1 MSRRSLWQLLAPL
14 LARQRRDLLIVLLL
28 LPLAALAAMLVPYLT
43 KVAIDDYIV
52 PAQQAGTLAGVYGPL
67 LELVG
72 LGLGLVVIGYFAEA
86 GYVVMVQRVGQRLI
100 HDLRGVVYRH
110 TLRLPRRYFDDHPIG
125 AVLTRV
131 TSDMEALGEG
141 LASGVLTL
149 FLECLK
155 ALAFLVMM
163 FVLDWRLTLVL
174 LLTFPVVGLLIGF
187 FQSRVRRSFFAAR
200 QALAVATGYLQEAL
214 NGIKTVQ
221 LYNAEQ
227 QVIARFRDKN
237 TRYYHAQNVS
247 NLYDALLFSLVE
259 GVSTLALALLLWYAG
274 GALLAGT
281 LTLGVLVAFMEYSQ
295 RLFTP
300 IRELAQQLAVLQR
313 SLAALEHIH
322 EVCEAESD
330 PAETAQTA
338 KPVVTAPFR
347 RLVFDNVHFRYRAHE
362 NDVLNGVSFTLER
375 GQTLALVGATGSGKS
390 TVIRLLTRAY
400 GGHRGAIRL
409 NDVDIN
415 TIPAPDLSHLIA
427 TVPQQAFLYHGTVA
441 FNIGLNRPGLSR
453 ERIEQ
458 AARYVNAHAFI
469 ERLPG
474 GFDALI
480 QQGGAN
486 LSAGQAQLLALAR
499 AVAVDSELIILDEAT
514 SSVDSLTE
522 QLIQEAVE
530 RIYRDKTVIAIAHR
544 LSTIRHADTILVLD
558 RGQIVEAGS
567 HAELLERGG
576 AYAELVGRLECA
588 MP

>member
-1 MSRRSLWQLLAPL
+1 MKRSSLWPLLAPL
-14 LARQRRDLLIVLLL
+14 LARQRRDLLIVLAL
-28 LPLAALAAMLVPYLT
+28 LPLATLAAMLVPYLT

-52 PAQQAGTLAGVYGPL
+52 PAQQAGTLVPVYTPL
-67 LELVG
+67 LALVG

-86 GYVVMVQRVGQRLI
+86 GYVALLQRLGHRLI
-100 HDLRGVVYRH
+100 HDLRGVVYQH

-141 LASGVLTL
+141 LASGVLAL
-149 FLECLK
+149 VLEFLK
-155 ALAFLVMM
+155 ALAFLAMM
-163 FVLDWRLTLVL
+163 FALDWRLTLVL
-174 LLTFPVVGLLIGF
+174 LLTFPLVGLLMGF

-227 QVIARFRDKN
+227 QVIARFREKN

-322 EVCEAESD
+322 EVCQAAPD
-330 PAETAQTA
+330 PAESVTPDQCA
-338 KPVVTAPFR
+338 VTAPFR
-347 RLVFDNVHFRYRAHE
+347 RLEFADVRFRYRAHE
-362 NDVLNGVSFTLER
+362 PDVLNGVSFTLAR

-390 TVIRLLTRAY
+390 TVIRLITRAY
-400 GGHRGAIRL
+400 GNYQGTIRL

-415 TIPAPDLSHLIA
+415 RIPATDLSGLIA
-427 TVPQQAFLYHGTVA
+427 TVPQQAFLFHGTVA

-458 AARYVNAHAFI
+458 AARYVNAHTFI
-469 ERLPG
+469 EQLPG

-499 AVAVDSELIILDEAT
+499 AVALDSELIILDEAT

-522 QLIQEAVE
+522 QLIQDAVE

-544 LSTIRHADTILVLD
+544 LSTIRKADTILVMD
-558 RGQIVEAGS
+558 AGRIVEAGN
-567 HAELLERGG
+567 HAQLLAKGG

-588 MP
+588 ML